1 MNNVMYF
8 ENLSYFLHYV
18 VICAG
23 IGFLGIGASITF
35 PWAVRMIQRLFIF
48 IVHLVY
54 FGTPSL
60 AGGNAGYFHRKSQLQ
75 GTFATR
81 LFKNFISVQWLKLN

>member
-1 MNNVMYF
+1 MVKYVCKYG
-8 ENLSYFLHYV
+8 NLFT
-18 VICAG
+18 G

-60 AGGNAGYFHRKSQLQ
+60 ADGNAGYISQEITTPN
-75 GTFATR
+75 TFATR
-81 LFKNFISVQWLKLN
+81 LFKNLISVQW